1 MEQEYAPGKAPG
13 RRAPA
18 TTRDGAAAP
27 ALPQQVGN
35 RAFARMVQVQR
46 AALTSQGAGPLDPE
60 IASAIDAQRGG
71 GAPLGD
77 DVRTD
82 MEHHLGADL
91 SAVRVHTGSEA
102 NTLNRA
108 VQAEAFTTGPDVFV
122 SSDRYNPSSN
132 DGRRLLAHE
141 LTHVVQQASG
151 TAGGEGQVSHPGD
164 ASEVEAARV
173 GDAVAASPRASDVG
187 VSREPLEELGT
198 AEGADVAR
206 EALDEEE
213 EEMAV

>member
-1 MEQEYAPGKAPG
+1 MEQEFAPGKAPT
-13 RRAPA
+13 RRAPG
-18 TTRDGAAAP
+18 TTRDDAP
-27 ALPQQVGN
+27 SPSLPQQVGN

-77 DVRTD
+77 DVRAD

-102 NTLNRA
+102 STLNRA
-108 VQAEAFTTGPDVFV
+108 VQAEAFTTGTDVFV
-122 SSDRYNPSSN
+122 SGDRYNPTSN

-141 LTHVVQQASG
+141 LTHVVQQTSG
-151 TAGGEGQVSHPGD
+151 TAGGEGMVSHPED

-173 GDAVAASPRASDVG
+173 GDAVAAAPRGSDVG

-198 AEGADVAR
+198 ADDPGVAR
-206 EALDEEE
+206 EEMGEEE
-213 EEMAV
+213 EELMG